1 MYEYRRIFPF
11 LALIL
16 PVGASAQY
24 VPDQQLRGALNS
36 IAPGLVDENGLITE
50 PGYYIPY
57 LGLSPDASMP
67 PLDLTGL
74 EYISCSTLSLD
85 CLNGGSFGA
94 FPAFPEIVGG
104 VNTLIQLNHFNGPEV
119 PPLPSG
125 LEAFMFWY
133 PQNVGTW
140 YLNGHA
146 DDGVPLNVE
155 VIGLPATMPWAQ
167 VTEHI
172 DYLAITDYPR
182 AQPPAI
188 GPGVRTLQFWG
199 ADLMTGLPYL
209 NNDLIGLG
217 VQYCPALTA
226 IDLAGQVD
234 SLTYLT
240 LEYVPALTSVTGIP
254 EVYGDV
260 WLHDV
265 PSLQV
270 ATFDSIHGRLSVI
283 GSPAEPFMH
292 LPPGLMSV
300 YLGIITPL
308 HLSAFPSTLL
318 DIEINGEIPALP
330 EFPDGVD
337 RIAVYPWNSDL
348 CIPWLPASL
357 TSVEVAGA
365 ACYPNQ
371 PPLVTTPLTL
381 CTILNSYCPELSPT
395 IAGHVFRDENGN
407 GTQDPDETD
416 APNALILVQPSG
428 RMTST
433 NASGDYRIGVLP
445 GEHTVLASSDNA
457 YFNIPIPASRTVSL
471 PLQNSQVS
479 NVDFVMES
487 DGPIATDRKISIL
500 PITPAYA
507 FWPRSF
513 SLHWE
518 TTGYEPTP
526 STIGFSLMDES
537 EEAFAFAEPSF
548 QSLGNNLFTL
558 PLNLD
563 ESFYGTATIT
573 TSISP
578 FLGQGA
584 TALTTA
590 TITPVIGDPTPNDN
604 TTSIEME
611 VVSSYDPNDKLVT
624 PAVLTPA
631 EVASDTAV
639 IYTIRF
645 QNTGTAPAFRVLI
658 TDTLS
663 TDLQWETFRFMHS
676 SHPSE
681 WFMRDGVIHFLF
693 NDIMLPDSTTDQAG
707 SHGAVRFSIRPKT
720 TLLLG
725 DTVINTANIYF
736 DFNEPVITAPCIL
749 TIDAVTSI
757 APLDAHSIMTY
768 PSPASD
774 QLTVT
779 GISKGVVLDLISMD
793 GRSVLRTVATGPEI
807 NMGVSG
813 LARGSYVLS
822 IQTVT
827 DTIRKQVVLE

>member
-1 MYEYRRIFPF
+1 MYEYRRILPF
-11 LALIL
+11 LALVL
-16 PVGASAQY
+16 AVGVSAQY
-24 VPDQQLRGALNS
+24 VPDQRLRDALNVN
-36 IAPGLVDENGLITE
+36 APGLVDENGVITE
-50 PGYYIPY
+50 PGYYIPI
-57 LGLSPDASMP
+57 LGLSPEESAP

-74 EYISCSTLSLD
+74 EYISCSSLFLD
-85 CLNGGSFGA
+85 GFSGGSFGA

-104 VNTLIQLNHFNGPEV
+104 VGTLIQLDHFNGPEI
-119 PPLPSG
+119 PPLPPG
-125 LEAFMFWY
+125 LNAFMFWS

-140 YLNGHA
+140 HLNGHPN
-146 DDGVPLNVE
+146 DGVPLTVE
-155 VIGLPATMPWAQ
+155 VIDMPANMPWAQ

-172 DYLAITDYPR
+172 EYLAITNYPYP
-182 AQPPAI
+182 QPPTI
-188 GPGVRTLQFWG
+188 GPGVRRLQFWN
-199 ADLMTGLPYL
+199 ADLMTGFPVL

-217 VQYCPALTA
+217 AQYCPAITE
-226 IDLAGQVD
+226 IDLTGQVD

-240 LEYVPALTSVTGIP
+240 LEYLNGLTSIIGVP

-270 ATFDSIHGRLSVI
+270 ATLDSIHGRLSVI
-283 GSPAEPFMH
+283 GSPAEPFIQ
-292 LPPGLMSV
+292 LPPGLTSLS
-300 YLGIITPL
+300 LGVITPL
-308 HLSAFPSTLL
+308 QLSAFPTTLL
-318 DIEINGEIPALP
+318 DIEIDGEIPALP
-330 EFPDGVD
+330 AFPDGVD
-337 RIAVYPWNSDL
+337 RIALNPWNSDL
-348 CIPWLPASL
+348 CIPWLPS
-357 TSVEVAGA
+357 SVTDVGVPGA
-365 ACYPNQ
+365 FCYPNQ
-371 PPLVTTPLTL
+371 PPLVPTQLTL
-381 CTILNSYCPELSPT
+381 CTILNSYCPEMSPT

-407 GTQDPDETD
+407 GIQEPDETD

-433 NASGDYRIGVLP
+433 NAAGDYRIGVP
-445 GEHTVLASSDNA
+445 AGEHTVLASSDNA

-471 PLQNSQVS
+471 PFQNSEVS

-487 DGPIATDRKISIL
+487 DGPVATDRKISIL

-537 EEAFAFAEPSF
+537 EEAFALAEPSF

-558 PLNLD
+558 PLTLD
-563 ESFYGTATIT
+563 DSFYGTATIT

-578 FLGQGA
+578 FLGEGA

-590 TITPVIGDPTPNDN
+590 TITPLVGDPTPVDN
-604 TTSIEME
+604 STSIEME

-663 TDLQWETFRFMHS
+663 SDLRWETFRFMHS
-676 SHPSE
+676 SHSSE
-681 WFMRDGVIHFLF
+681 WFMRDGVVHFLF
-693 NDIMLPDSTTDQAG
+693 NDIMLPDSTSDQAG

-720 TLLLG
+720 SLLLG
-725 DTVINTANIYF
+725 DTVLNTANIYF
-736 DFNEPVITAPCIL
+736 DFNEPVITAPCVL
-749 TIDAVTSI
+749 SIDEATAI
-757 APLDAHSIMTY
+757 ATLDHPSIMTY
-768 PSPASD
+768 PSPASER
-774 QLTVT
+774 LTVT
-779 GISKGVVLDLISMD
+779 GISKGVLIELISMD
-793 GRSVLRTVATGPEI
+793 GRSVLRTVASGPELSV
-807 NMGVSG
+807 NVAR
-813 LARGSYVLS
+813 LARGSYVLRTHTATHVVRR
-822 IQTVT
+822 QVT
-827 DTIRKQVVLE
+827 LE